1 MDIRAFSSEELWRDC
16 ILIQIQN
23 ILNERCRNLNSS
35 DDSIRIILSGGNT
48 PLPIYRRFNE
58 LNIPWR
64 KVNLWLAD
72 ERSYPKGH
80 PDRNETMV
88 KEALGTGILKL
99 SEFHSFSS
107 DNPEDMVKEYEVKLI
122 GVSMFQLAILGI
134 GEDGHTA
141 SLFPG
146 NELGLSP
153 EAPDLLAV
161 YNSPKPPSERVS
173 LSIKKINLSNHIL
186 FLVSGKSKQEIV
198 DRVLKGEDLP
208 ATKVKGIKTTEMF
221 FLTEN
226 Q

>member
-1 MDIRAFSSEELWRDC
+1 M
-16 ILIQIQN
+16 
-23 ILNERCRNLNSS
+23 
-35 DDSIRIILSGGNT
+35 
-48 PLPIYRRFNE
+48 
-58 LNIPWR
+58 
-64 KVNLWLAD
+64 AD